1 MSFVNGDALRGVLV
15 ALVFATAVCG
25 VAMVLA
31 LLAVPSPPGAI
42 TVIVC
47 IALMSWRDPCRT
59 VQGLTS
65 HRSATAPRADRTE
78 LAVKGMVVFPC
89 GG

>member
-1 MSFVNGDALRGVLV
+1 MSSVNGDALRGVLV

-42 TVIVC
+42 TV
-47 IALMSWRDPCRT
+47 L
-59 VQGLTS
+59 
-65 HRSATAPRADRTE
+65 SASP
-78 LAVKGMVVFPC
+78 
-89 GG
+89 